1 MYVPMS
7 STKIFAFSPFTHK
20 IRTIMMNNS
29 KSIKITSESVITLDG
44 LLNVGRLETGL
55 CTMRFECCEDVEME
69 PIRGDFRV
77 QGMRDGN
84 VYMEQKPKRLRNKA
98 LFRDDNASLS
108 LGRDGRWHF
117 CFSLPR
123 ERIGELPEQLGRQ
136 AGAIAQKV
144 EEWLKVND

>member
-1 MYVPMS
+1 MQ
-7 STKIFAFSPFTHK
+7 
-20 IRTIMMNNS
+20 
-29 KSIKITSESVITLDG
+29 
-44 LLNVGRLETGL
+44 
-55 CTMRFECCEDVEME
+55 FECCEDVEME

-108 LGRDGRWHF
+108 LGRDERWHF

-144 EEWLKVND
+144 EEWLKVNG